1 MANTSAEATAAS
13 GTVLPGGGIES
24 QPSLPIPKSHHLK
37 MIGAASLA
45 VLILVAVVIF
55 LMRAQPNS
63 LATTSTVPATTISP
77 LLLLNRSNALYGV
90 PNSSAFMANGTPT
103 MHNNVT
109 GASSYMF
116 LTYYSS
122 MVAPLYTMK
131 PAPPQTYNLTVPAAY
146 SGVAY
151 PFSVTVAIY
160 VYSNASLATQWF
172 NTHFYNPK
180 IGGSAAA
187 GTSFTSNHTTIG
199 GVPAVLES
207 YRPIFTH
214 LGYYEVTFGYGKY
227 IVSISALGP
236 NNTFNSTYL
245 INIAGHMQQIMSSQ

>member
-122 MVAPLYTMK
+122 AVELLYTMK
-131 PAPPQTYNLTVPAAY
+131 PAPPLTYNLTVPAAY
-146 SGVAY
+146 S
-151 PFSVTVAIY
+151 SVTYPLSITVTLFI
-160 VYSNASLATQWF
+160 YSNANLATYWF
-172 NTHFYNPK
+172 NNSFYNPQF
-180 IGGSAAA
+180 GGPAVKGA
-187 GTSFTSNHTTIG
+187 SFTSSHTTIEG
-199 GVPAVLES
+199 APAVLES
-207 YRPIFTH
+207 YKPIFAH
-214 LGYYEVTFGYGKY
+214 LGYYEVTFHYGEY
-227 IVSISALGP
+227 IITVSALGM

-245 INIAGHMQQIMSSQ
+245 INIARHMYQQISS